1 MNLSPCPWGQIPD
14 AAQPLTSLHVTK
26 VTVSPLTPRCACPC
40 PLGDTGGCMGTP
52 PLPLQVL
59 GAMLGLGLFTII
71 IATAIVVLV
80 RRLRLKSE

>member
-1 MNLSPCPWGQIPD
+1 
-14 AAQPLTSLHVTK
+14 
-26 VTVSPLTPRCACPC
+26 
-40 PLGDTGGCMGTP
+40 MGTP